1 MIVFMLM
8 FVLERPCLYLMSAAS
23 TFMFSLLQ
31 RSNLALSEDL
41 YRDGYENI
49 VNVDFSES
57 VIRMMRERCREM
69 AHMECRS
76 AVVSRLRLLY

>member
-1 MIVFMLM
+1 M
-8 FVLERPCLYLMSAAS
+8 FVLDARCFY
-23 TFMFSLLQ
+23 FHVILQ